1 MRREDAL
8 GSVVPS
14 GCQRAGIMRAP
25 ALAIAAATVVL
36 CGCASDPSLA
46 PHEKMPASQELAAK
60 LALQPAEPELA
71 SQPSM
76 TWWTAYKDPELARWI
91 ETGLSD
97 SPTLREATA
106 RWRQAQAF
114 FAAARAAQFPT
125 ITASADSTAQRISGN
140 GIFPP
145 PLAGMVGTINDVDLS
160 AAMELDLFGRLSAR
174 TDAARWNAE
183 ASALD
188 RELARIRLAG
198 AISHAYFEL
207 ARAQRARRI
216 AVEIE
221 TARKQTL
228 ELVLR
233 RVSAGFDT
241 QVERRLAEV
250 TVPEIRVDIE
260 LADEQIALARHALAV
275 LAGKGPEAANAVNA
289 QLPEEGALVPP
300 TALPLDL
307 LARRAD
313 VAAAQRRVLAALSS
327 VEAARADFY
336 PNVNLMALVGLNS
349 FTTQLL
355 FEYGSRTWQVG
366 PAIHLPVFDAGAL
379 RARLRSASAE
389 TDAAIDAYNEAIL
402 QAAREVAD
410 AASSIAAVKR
420 QREQQALA
428 TEHAQAAFE
437 LASIRYEAGLGN
449 YLTVLTA
456 QGGVLVQR
464 RAQVELDARAAAL
477 DVSLALALGGGFRDE
492 KRPPEPQAQARPDE
506 YPLTKAVDR

>member
-1 MRREDAL
+1 VSCARVHDPKTL
-8 GSVVPS
+8 TKG
-14 GCQRAGIMRAP
+14 QRIGKHACTL
-25 ALAIAAATVVL
+25 ALAAVVVG
-36 CGCASDPSLA
+36 GCASDPSLL
-46 PHEKMPASQELAAK
+46 PHEKMPTSQETAAK
-60 LALQPAEPELA
+60 LALQPPEPEVA
-71 SQPSM
+71 SQPST
-76 TWWTAYKDPELARWI
+76 TWWTAYNDPELTRWV
-91 ETGLSD
+91 EAGLAD

-106 RWRQAQAF
+106 RWQQAQAF
-114 FAAARAAQFPT
+114 LALTRATQLPNVA
-125 ITASADSTAQRISGN
+125 ASADSTAQRISGN

-160 AAMELDLFGRLSAR
+160 ATLELDLFGRLSAR
-174 TDAARWNAE
+174 TDAARWNAQ
-183 ASALD
+183 ASAID

-198 AISHAYFEL
+198 AIGHAYFEL

-228 ELVLR
+228 ELVRR

-260 LADEQIALARHALAV
+260 RADEEIALARHAIAV
-275 LAGKGPEAANAVNA
+275 LAGKGPEAANAVDA
-289 QLPEEGALVPP
+289 RLPEEGALVPAA
-300 TALPLDL
+300 ALPLDL

-313 VAAAQRRVLAALSS
+313 VAAAQRRVFAALSS

-336 PNVNLMALVGLNS
+336 PDINLMALVGLNS

-366 PAIHLPVFDAGAL
+366 PAIHLPIFDGGAL
-379 RARLRSASAE
+379 RAHLRSASAQ
-389 TDAAIDAYNEAIL
+389 TDAAIDAYNETIL

-492 KRPPEPQAQARPDE
+492 KPSPEPHAQARPDE
-506 YPLTKAVDR
+506 YPLTSAAEH

>member
-1 MRREDAL
+1 MNVNATRL
-8 GSVVPS
+8 P
-14 GCQRAGIMRAP
+14 RAQ
-25 ALAIAAATVVL
+25 AIAGGPIRGARALSLWLAAVL
-36 CGCASDPSLA
+36 LGGCASDPSLA
-46 PHEKMPASQELAAK
+46 PHEKMPTTQELAAK
-60 LALQPAEPELA
+60 LALQPTEAPSA
-71 SQPSM
+71 SQPST
-76 TWWTAYKDPELARWI
+76 TWWTAYNDPELTRWV
-91 ETGLSD
+91 EAGLAD
-97 SPTLREATA
+97 SPTVHEATA
-106 RWRQAQAF
+106 RWQQAQAL
-114 FAAARAAQFPT
+114 FAATRAAQFPNVV
-125 ITASADSTAQRISGN
+125 ASADSTAQRISGN

-145 PLAGMVGTINDVDLS
+145 PLAGLVGTINDVDLS
-160 AAMELDLFGRLSAR
+160 GALELDLFGRLAAR
-174 TDAARWNAE
+174 TDAARSSAQ
-183 ASALD
+183 ASAID

-198 AISHAYFEL
+198 AIGHAYFEL
-207 ARAQRARRI
+207 ARAQRARKI

-228 ELVLR
+228 ELVRR

-250 TVPEIRVDIE
+250 TVPEIRVDIDR
-260 LADEQIALARHALAV
+260 ADEQIALARHALAV
-275 LAGKGPEAANAVNA
+275 LAGKGPEAAGAVTA
-289 QLPEEGALVPP
+289 QLPDDGTLVPP
-300 TALPLDL
+300 AALPLDL

-313 VAAAQRRVLAALSS
+313 VAAAQRRVLAAMSG

-336 PNVNLMALVGLNS
+336 PNINLVALIGLNS
-349 FTTQLL
+349 LTTQRL
-355 FEYGSRTWQVG
+355 FEYGSRTWQIG
-366 PAIHLPVFDAGAL
+366 PAIHLPIFEGGAL
-379 RARLRSASAE
+379 RAHLRSASAE
-389 TDAAIDAYNEAIL
+389 VDAAIDAYNETIL

-410 AASSIAAVKR
+410 AVSSIAAVKR

-492 KRPPEPQAQARPDE
+492 AGAPEPRTSAHPDE
-506 YPLTKAVDR
+506 HPLTSAAER

>member
-1 MRREDAL
+1 VNCARVVAASDERHRARTRRL
-8 GSVVPS
+8 V
-14 GCQRAGIMRAP
+14 
-25 ALAIAAATVVL
+25 LAITAIVL
-36 CGCASDPSLA
+36 GGCASDPSLL
-46 PHEKMPASQELAAK
+46 PQEKMPTSQELANK
-60 LALQPAEPELA
+60 LALQPVAPELA
-71 SQPSM
+71 SQPST
-76 TWWTAYKDPELARWI
+76 TWWTAYNDPQLTRWI
-91 ETGLSD
+91 GAGLAD
-97 SPTLREATA
+97 SPTLREASA
-106 RWRQAQAF
+106 RWQQAQAF
-114 FAAARAAQFPT
+114 FAATHAAQFPT
-125 ITASADSTAQRISGN
+125 IAAGADSTAQRISGN

-160 AAMELDLFGRLSAR
+160 GTLELDLFGRLAAR
-174 TDAARWNAE
+174 TNAARWSAE
-183 ASALD
+183 ASAID
-188 RELARIRLAG
+188 RELARVRLAG
-198 AISHAYFEL
+198 AIGHAYFEL
-207 ARAQRARRI
+207 ARAQRARKI

-228 ELVLR
+228 ELVRR

-241 QVERRLAEV
+241 QVERQLAEV
-250 TVPEIRVDIE
+250 TVPEVRVDIE
-260 LADEQIALARHALAV
+260 RADEQIALARHALAV
-275 LAGKGPEAANAVNA
+275 LAGKGPEAANAVDA
-289 QLPEEGALVPP
+289 QLPEEGVLVPP
-300 TALPLDL
+300 AALPLDL

-313 VAAAQRRVLAALSS
+313 VASAQRRVLAALSS

-336 PNVNLMALVGLNS
+336 PNINLMALVGLNS

-366 PAIHLPVFDAGAL
+366 PAVHLPLFDGGAL
-379 RARLRSASAE
+379 RAHLRSASAE
-389 TDAAIDAYNEAIL
+389 TDAAVDGYNETIL

-477 DVSLALALGGGFRDE
+477 DVSLALALGGGFRDD
-492 KRPPEPQAQARPDE
+492 KQLPEPQAQARPDE
-506 YPLTKAVDR
+506 QPLTSTAER